1 MNRHILFLLMV
12 ALMAAASCQHREA
25 PQKEDYAGSWSGY
38 SIHTTIA
45 KQDTLG
51 GETGICISNEALDYT
66 LDTLAQRQLTESR
79 FAIRDLAGDEPAVWV
94 LKGQEFTHTPVQCGS
109 SDGKRTLI
117 TSGLEGG
124 ESVVSNIIITSNSK

>member
-1 MNRHILFLLMV
+1 MNRCIPFLLMV
-12 ALMAAASCQHREA
+12 ALMAATSCQHHKA
-25 PQKEDYAGSWSGY
+25 PQKEYNAGTWSGY

-51 GETGICISNEALDYT
+51 GETGICISNEALTYT
-66 LDTLAQRQLTESR
+66 LDTLAQQRLTESR
-79 FAIRDLAGDEPAVWV
+79 FAIRDRAGDEPAVWV
-94 LKGQEFTHTPVQCGS
+94 LKGQEFIHIPVQCGG
-109 SDGKRTLI
+109 SDGIRTLI